1 MEEGLGV
8 RTAEYVHIGRRNNS
22 LSRSGRLLALCYL
35 GGVSLGIAL
44 GFGLVLGAWPLL
56 PFAGLEVLVLC
67 LAFAQVARHA
77 GDYER
82 VVIGGDRVKVEVVDG
97 KSVRC
102 FELNRHWAQVVRDPQ
117 EGRLALRSHGR
128 ELEIGR
134 HLCTEQ
140 RVLLA
145 GELERE
151 LHGASFEPRAAHGA
165 QNQTKVREA

>member
-8 RTAEYVHIGRRNNS
+8 LTAEYVHIGRRNNS

-35 GGVSLGIAL
+35 CGVSLGIAL
-44 GFGLVLGAWPLL
+44 GFGMVLGAWPLL
-56 PFAGLEVLVLC
+56 PFAGLEVLVLVV
-67 LAFAQVARHA
+67 AFAHIARHA

-82 VVIGGDRVKVEVVDG
+82 VAIDGDRVSVEIVDG
-97 KSVRC
+97 ISVRR
-102 FELNRHWAQVVRDPQ
+102 FELNRHWARVLRDGT
-117 EGRLALRSHGR
+117 EGRIMLRSHGR
-128 ELEIGR
+128 QLEIGR

-140 RVLLA
+140 RFLLA

-151 LHGASFEPRAAHGA
+151 LRSASFGARAAPGA